1 MYLKI
6 RDLDLNYEI
15 KGNGKPI
22 VILHGYTVDHRLM
35 SGCIEPILGESN
47 EYILI
52 CLVWEK
58 QRVKIGL

>member
-22 VILHGYTVDHRLM
+22 VILHGYTVDHR
-35 SGCIEPILGESN
+35 
-47 EYILI
+47 
-52 CLVWEK
+52 
-58 QRVKIGL
+58 

>member
-22 VILHGYTVDHRLM
+22 VILHGYTDDIYQL
-35 SGCIEPILGESN
+35 
-47 EYILI
+47 
-52 CLVWEK
+52 
-58 QRVKIGL
+58 